1 MKAACNLGDVS
12 GKCRGSLALTGRKA
26 EVKTHEGHRLAAGRR
41 AQDIQ

>member
-12 GKCRGSLALTGRKA
+12 GRKA